1 VDEINRGDIPRI
13 FGELLTLLEL
23 DKRRSIVNL
32 PVSQE
37 SFSVPANLYVIGT
50 MNTADRSIALLD
62 TALRRR
68 FGFVELMP
76 DTSVFGSA
84 SVEGSIPLGPWLGAL
99 NDRIREHLGRD
110 SRNLQIG
117 HAYLLQDG
125 KPVTEFPRFVRI
137 LAEDIIPLLE
147 EYCYENYGTLT
158 QILGKDLVDESKQR
172 IREELFAPLR
182 RQELVQALLSPAA
195 EIVTSPQAALSPAKE
210 EADELDDSEQDDGG
224 K

>member
-1 VDEINRGDIPRI
+1 
-13 FGELLTLLEL
+13 
-23 DKRRSIVNL
+23 
-32 PVSQE
+32 
-37 SFSVPANLYVIGT
+37 
-50 MNTADRSIALLD
+50 M
-62 TALRRR
+62 
-68 FGFVELMP
+68 
-76 DTSVFGSA
+76 
-84 SVEGSIPLGPWLGAL
+84 
-99 NDRIREHLGRD
+99 
-110 SRNLQIG
+110 
-117 HAYLLQDG
+117 
-125 KPVTEFPRFVRI
+125 TEFPRFVRI